1 MALGIIAGRCVQKTV
16 NTTHQ
21 FSLTLFSTDCDFITQ
36 ATAAGIDEIL
46 VDWEYIGKSE
56 RQMDADTQINQATIT
71 DLQRVRGCTNAR
83 VLCRINSFG
92 STTPDE
98 IEAAVD
104 AGVDEIMLPMVR
116 TPAEVE
122 AVLKQVDQR
131 CGVGILVETV
141 GAIQCLAELGQLPLA
156 RVYVGLNDL
165 AIERGSPSIFS
176 ALFDGTVERIRSF
189 FDVPFGFGGLTLPQF
204 GNPIPCRLLIAEMA
218 RLNCHFS
225 FLRRSFY
232 RDIHG
237 HDIAAE
243 VPRLRQALAQ
253 ARQRSPEHVQQ
264 DQAELMQTIMSS
276 LAQIQRP

>member
-1 MALGIIAGRCVQKTV
+1 VQKTV
-16 NTTHQ
+16 NTTHS

-46 VDWEYIGKSE
+46 VDWEYIGKSA
-56 RQMDADTQINQATIT
+56 RQMDADTQINQATVT
-71 DLQRVRGCTNAR
+71 DLQRVRGCTTAR

-92 STTPDE
+92 GTTPDE

-122 AVLKQVDQR
+122 IVLKRVEER

-141 GAIQCLAELGQLPLA
+141 AATQCLGELGQLPLA

-165 AIERGSPSIFS
+165 AIERGSPSIFT
-176 ALFDGTVERIRSF
+176 ALIDGTVEHIRPY
-189 FDVPFGFGGLTLPQF
+189 FDIPFGFGGLTLPQF
-204 GNPIPCRLLIAEMA
+204 GNPIPCRLLIAEMV
-218 RLNCHFS
+218 RLDCQFS

-232 RDIHG
+232 RDIQG
-237 HDIAAE
+237 RDLTAE
-243 VPRLRQALAQ
+243 IPRIHQALAQ
-253 ARQRSPEHVQQ
+253 ARERSPERVQQ
-264 DQAELMQTIMSS
+264 DRVELMETISSS
-276 LAQIQRP
+276 LAQIQRS